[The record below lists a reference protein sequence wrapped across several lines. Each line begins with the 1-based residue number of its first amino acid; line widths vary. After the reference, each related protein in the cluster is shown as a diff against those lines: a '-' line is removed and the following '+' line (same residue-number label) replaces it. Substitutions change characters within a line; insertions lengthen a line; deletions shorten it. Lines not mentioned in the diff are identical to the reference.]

1 MDVCGIKGLRL
12 HDKLRQTRLKH
23 SIVKHKTAIIKHLY
37 ETYEKLVNN
46 LTEDYYKQDIEMDVS
61 VLNLDE
67 EEINTQIQY
76 YQQEYHRCAEIEL
89 NFLLSRSL
97 KRNLEELRAQL

>member
-12 HDKLRQTRLKH
+12 HDKLRQSRLKH
-23 SIVKHKTAIIKHLY
+23 SIVKHKAAIISHLY
-37 ETYEKLVNN
+37 ETYDKLVNN
-46 LTEDYYKQDIEMDVS
+46 LSEDYYKQDIELDVS

-67 EEINTQIQY
+67 DDIKTQIQY
-76 YQQEYHRCAEIEL
+76 YQQEYYRCAEIEL

-97 KRNLEELRAQL
+97 KRNLENLRAQL